1 MNELHKEILLLFID
15 SVPPNVI
22 YKTLKQFG
30 VGVRKQDFFDAV
42 REIRNVPFDKEKA
55 KVLYTPIKYLTE
67 EQKEEK
73 YQLRYDKM
81 VDESFKRGRIENR
94 KAAKHFMKTDNY
106 DEDRQLIPS
115 EKVEDGYNE
124 MRRYLKYELEVK

>member
-106 DEDRQLIPS
+106 EEDRQLIPS

-124 MRRYLKYELEVK
+124 MRRYLKYESEVK

>member
-1 MNELHKEILLLFID
+1 MNELHRQILLLFFD
-15 SVPPNVI
+15 TVLPNVI

-42 REIRNVPFDKEKA
+42 REIRNVPFDKKKA

-67 EQKEEK
+67 AQKKEK
-73 YQLRYDKM
+73 YQLRYDKI
-81 VDESFKRGRIENR
+81 VAESFKRGRIENR

-106 DEDRQLIPS
+106 EEDRELIPS

>member
-1 MNELHKEILLLFID
+1 MNELHRRILLLFID

-55 KVLYTPIKYLTE
+55 KVLYTPVKYLAE
-67 EQKEEK
+67 EEKEEK
-73 YQLRYDKM
+73 YRLQYDKM

-94 KAAKHFMKTDNY
+94 KAARHFMNTDNY
-106 DEDRQLIPS
+106 EEDRELIPS

-124 MRRYLKYELEVK
+124 MRRYLKYESEVK

>member
-1 MNELHKEILLLFID
+1 MNDLYTQIILCFID

-67 EQKEEK
+67 AQKKEK
-73 YQLRYDKM
+73 YQLQYDEM
-81 VDESFKRGRIENR
+81 VDDSFKRGRIENR
-94 KAAKHFMKTDNY
+94 KAARHFMKTDNY
-106 DEDRQLIPS
+106 DEDRELIPS
-115 EKVEDGYNE
+115 EKVEDAYNE
-124 MRRYLKYELEVK
+124 MSRYLKYESEVK